1 MRILSGNIFNKICTA
16 ERNVSPTVLKY
27 VLDLCVEL
35 AREGREG
42 RKIGTLFTV
51 GDEEQVLKYSRCLIL
66 DPLLGHPDNLKKID
80 NAAMRETV
88 KELAQLDGAFIVS
101 EQGVI
106 LSAAR
111 YLEAPSEKVKLP
123 LGLGARHVAAAAMS
137 LNTRAVS
144 VVVSS
149 SSIILVFEN
158 GEIIAEIFIELR
170 GFGRES
176 IYIKDAKIKEFRND
190 QLTVVTKD
198 EKFK

>member
-1 MRILSGNIFNKICTA
+1 MRLLSGNIFNKICTS
-16 ERNVSPTVLKY
+16 ERNVSPAVLKL

-51 GDEEQVLKYSRCLIL
+51 GDEEQVLRYSRCLIL

-80 NAAMRETV
+80 NAGMRETV

-101 EQGVI
+101 ENGVI

-111 YLEAPSEKVKLP
+111 YLEAPSERVKLP
-123 LGLGARHVAAAAMS
+123 LGLGARHVAAAAIS
-137 LNTRAVS
+137 LNTKAVS
-144 VVVSS
+144 LVVSS

-176 IYIKDAKIKEFRND
+176 IYIQHAKIKEFRD
-190 QLTVVTKD
+190 DHLTVVTK
-198 EKFK
+198 EAK

>member
-1 MRILSGNIFNKICTA
+1 MRILSSNIFNKICTS
-16 ERNVSPTVLKY
+16 ERNVSPKVLRY
-27 VLDLCVEL
+27 VLELCVEL

-51 GDEEQVLKYSRCLIL
+51 GDENRVLQYSRSLIL

-80 NAAMRETV
+80 NAGMRETV
-88 KELAQLDGAFIVS
+88 KELAQLDGAFVVS
-101 EQGVI
+101 ENGII